1 MLLFD
6 AGLSLRDGALKS
18 GPKAC
23 RERPTVKEK
32 AASPSTLR
40 LGCDLGN
47 PIGGAQRCTSS
58 VTLEWKD
65 TDHGDVG

>member
-18 GPKAC
+18 DPKAC

-40 LGCDLGN
+40 LSCDEGKPN
-47 PIGGAQRCTSS
+47 R
-58 VTLEWKD
+58 
-65 TDHGDVG
+65 